1 MIKNTLTAAA
11 LGMAMLATPA
21 IAGSESGQKISVEY
35 RDLNLMTEEGQA
47 KLDARIDDAARK
59 VCKLDEI
66 RTGTRI
72 PSSDRKKCFTQARK
86 SVETQMASLISAER
100 LGG

>member
-21 IAGSESGQKISVEY
+21 IAGSETGEKISVEY

-59 VCKLDEI
+59 VCKFDDV

-72 PSSDRKKCFTQARK
+72 QSNDRKQCFTQARR
-86 SVETQMASLISAER
+86 SVETQMAALINAER